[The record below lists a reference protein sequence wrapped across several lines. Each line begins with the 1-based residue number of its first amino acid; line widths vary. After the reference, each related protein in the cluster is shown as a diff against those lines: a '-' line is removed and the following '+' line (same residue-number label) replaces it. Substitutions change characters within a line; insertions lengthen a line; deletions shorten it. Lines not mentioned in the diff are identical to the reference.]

1 MINTSLGTA
10 ARAGG
15 GGGPCFKLLA
25 SLNHR
30 LATGCAS
37 DAVDARDH
45 GKPRN
50 SERMAP
56 ASRQEH
62 EVVVVAALACPPP
75 LRDQEPV
82 NNKRGCDF
90 NGEMIWASKKQR
102 SSIAAARE
110 HGNAIAEVKRTAA
123 ATSSPIAQAK
133 RAAAAATAA
142 TSSPIVQEP
151 KGHAPWGCIGVAP
164 DEKKEEKLRPCMFAA
179 PVCGLDG
186 LHGDWEFTAPT
197 IALRSCRHVDRD
209 QRHSA
214 EEECWLIKRSRP
226 CPSTM
231 AVCEGSNRIMPSAQS
246 TEIQEPTS
254 RSNPVQEAKAAGE
267 NGRETANSSGRC
279 NTPMRPFMSLSHGL
293 QFLGVTDVTPILA
306 RTLTATDCRL
316 DQSRVQFSP
325 REVIDS
331 PLFSILTTD
340 EHRSVHQWDSQ
351 KGLELE
357 AIDRHGY
364 SYNMRFKY
372 VYSARQYRLM
382 QAWVPFLRQNG
393 VRQGDLVEVGAFRVD
408 GKPVLTLL
416 NYATEGWIPEEIEAA
431 KGLLMLSDC
440 NNGTKS

>member
-37 DAVDARDH
+37 DAVDARNH
-45 GKPRN
+45 KNPRN
-50 SERMAP
+50 SERMA
-56 ASRQEH
+56 ASCQEP
-62 EVVVVAALACPPP
+62 EVVVVAALPCPPP
-75 LRDQEPV
+75 PPPMRDQEPV

-110 HGNAIAEVKRTAA
+110 HGNAITEVKRAAAA

-133 RAAAAATAA
+133 RAAAAAATAA
-142 TSSPIVQEP
+142 TSSPIAQEP
-151 KGHAPWGCIGVAP
+151 EDHSPWGSIGAALG
-164 DEKKEEKLRPCMFAA
+164 EKKEEKLRPCIFAA

-186 LHGDWEFTAPT
+186 LHRDSEVTVLG
-197 IALRSCRHVDRD
+197 IALPSRRVKRPVDREH
-209 QRHSA
+209 RHSA
-214 EEECWLIKRSRP
+214 EEECWQIKRSRP
-226 CPSTM
+226 CPPTM
-231 AVCEGSNRIMPSAQS
+231 AVCEGINRIMPSAQS
-246 TEIQEPTS
+246 TEIQEPS
-254 RSNPVQEAKAAGE
+254 CRSNPVQEAKAAGPH
-267 NGRETANSSGRC
+267 GRETANSSGRC
-279 NTPMRPFMSLSHGL
+279 NTPMRPFMSLSQGL
-293 QFLGVTDVTPILA
+293 QFLGVTDVTPVLA
-306 RTLTATDCRL
+306 RILTATDCCL
-316 DQSRVQFSP
+316 GQSRMQFSAQ
-325 REVIDS
+325 EVIDS

-340 EHRSVHQWDSQ
+340 EHRSVHQLDDQ
-351 KGLELE
+351 NGLELE

-364 SYNMRFKY
+364 SYNMKFKY
-372 VYSARQYRLM
+372 VYSIRQYRLM

-431 KGLLMLSDC
+431 KGLLML
-440 NNGTKS
+440 